1 MNKAFYDHITR
12 LTLSFMTSIVFGQR
26 TPRHDSP
33 VAVAFRKYIEQ
44 FFRVFS
50 PEAPPVDFIPALMYV
65 PERWAPYK
73 KLWRES
79 RIMQRNLYF
88 GLLIEAE
95 KRKNEGLNECF
106 VTSLLDQQIELGL
119 DRETIVYIGGA
130 LLDGGAET
138 TSSFLQNFVL
148 CLVKFPAVLRK
159 AQLEVDTVVGER
171 IPDYNDIKSLPYVQ
185 AIIKETHRLLPI
197 APTAMPHA
205 SPNDCEYRG
214 FVIPKYTPVL
224 FNVFGICRDP
234 NLYERPDEFWP
245 ERYILS
251 PDGTKPG
258 LPEDMS
264 HVRTS
269 VPFGSGKVS
278 LNFNTRSRILNI
290 PGFIVGDKKTKSFFQ
305 GRQLQWLAE
314 MAKDYDGIFSLKVTN
329 GTIVVVSNMKTCKEL
344 LDDRS
349 AEFSSRPAFAGMDI
363 VTGGRYFATAPALS
377 PQGVQMYHPLADEET
392 TQLLY
397 DILHNPECF
406 YDHITRST
414 LSFITS
420 VVFGQRTPKYNSP
433 VAVSFM
439 KYMEVFKK
447 VFSPE
452 SAPVDFIP
460 ALLYV
465 PERWAPWKKMWKETR
480 ELQQSLYFNMF
491 KDVIQGQRNGMY
503 GDCFVAKVIEQ
514 QEELGLDQETM
525 AYIGGILLDG
535 GAETTASLIQNLVLC
550 VTKFPAALQKAQMEI
565 DSVVGERLP
574 DFRDIKDL
582 PYVQAL
588 IRETH
593 RLLPTAPTAV
603 PHASVNDCE
612 NFMTDQTNSGQTD
625 TYCLLMERD
634 PDYLRNLAIMRLLW
648 AFDFAAA
655 DGSLSMTPQLNIEK
669 EHCDI
674 QTTFR
679 E

>member
-1 MNKAFYDHITR
+1 MANMIS
-12 LTLSFMTSIVFGQR
+12 L
-26 TPRHDSP
+26 
-33 VAVAFRKYIEQ
+33 AVAFVAAWVIYKLLCFGRREDTL
-44 FFRVFS
+44 
-50 PEAPPVDFIPALMYV
+50 PPGPPTIPILGNAH
-65 PERWAPYK
+65 
-73 KLWRES
+73 
-79 RIMQRNLYF
+79 
-88 GLLIEAE
+88 LLP
-95 KRKNEGLNECF
+95 R
-106 VTSLLDQQIELGL
+106 
-119 DRETIVYIGGA
+119 
-130 LLDGGAET
+130 
-138 TSSFLQNFVL
+138 
-148 CLVKFPAVLRK
+148 KFPF
-159 AQLEVDTVVGER
+159 
-171 IPDYNDIKSLPYVQ
+171 IK
-185 AIIKETHRLLPI
+185 
-197 APTAMPHA
+197 
-205 SPNDCEYRG
+205 
-214 FVIPKYTPVL
+214 
-224 FNVFGICRDP
+224 
-234 NLYERPDEFWP
+234 
-245 ERYILS
+245 
-251 PDGTKPG
+251 
-258 LPEDMS
+258 
-264 HVRTS
+264 
-269 VPFGSGKVS
+269 
-278 LNFNTRSRILNI
+278 
-290 PGFIVGDKKTKSFFQ
+290 
-305 GRQLQWLAE
+305 LAE

-363 VTGGRYFATAPALS
+363 VTGGRYFATAPAL
-377 PQGVQMYHPLADEET
+377 
-392 TQLLY
+392 
-397 DILHNPECF
+397 
-406 YDHITRST
+406 
-414 LSFITS
+414 
-420 VVFGQRTPKYNSP
+420 
-433 VAVSFM
+433 SFM

-612 NFMTDQTNSGQTD
+612 YRGYLIPKNTPVLFNIYGI
-625 TYCLLMERD
+625 CRD
-634 PDYLRNLAIMRLLW
+634 PELYDRPDEFWPDRYLLSPDGTRPGLPESMSGVRATLPFGSGKRICPGMHLANANTNLAIMRLLW